1 MIDITSGTDQ
11 IVICAQINVPRDR
24 VWRALTEE
32 EQIAEWWGGYVS
44 LVARPGGR
52 LTERWTDS
60 GGREVIT
67 SGEVVRLNAPHTLEL
82 TWADDDWDESTRVL
96 FQLEET
102 ADGTHL
108 TLEHSGW
115 EAFPSSLREELIRA
129 HASGWSQHVANLAA
143 YSARTARN

>member
-1 MIDITSGTDQ
+1 MIDITSGTNQ
-11 IVICAQINVPRDR
+11 IIICAQINVPRDR

-44 LVARPGGR
+44 LDARPGGR

-67 SGEVVRLNAPHTLEL
+67 SGEVVRLNAPQTLEL

-96 FQLEET
+96 FQLEEA

-115 EAFPSSLREELIRA
+115 EAFPSSLREELICA

-143 YSARTARN
+143 YLARTARY

>member
-44 LVARPGGR
+44 LDARPGGR

-60 GGREVIT
+60 GGREVVT
-67 SGEVVRLNAPHTLEL
+67 SGEVVRLNAPQTLEL

-96 FQLEET
+96 FQLEEA

-129 HASGWSQHVANLAA
+129 HASGWSQHVAKLAA
-143 YSARTARN
+143 YSARTARY